1 MTEAKQ
7 SPDLSSLAADYDIV
21 GEVGGARDA
30 RTYMANR
37 KDAAGKRRDDQTAVL
52 ISVVTAPEGDEG
64 NALSHLAAD
73 TKLLAGA
80 THRRLVPVV
89 EGRWVGPDAFA
100 IVTQRTS
107 DPSLLQVLQTR
118 EKFSTTRVAAIVREI
133 NGLLEWARSHNVT
146 HRGLS
151 PDRIFLEP
159 KTDRVRVTFGL
170 LPIRRLQAVSAQ
182 TEDARAIVHLV
193 LTMLTGF
200 EDPGD
205 YDGQTLAELRPDLP
219 VRLRDETTAMLEPDR
234 VHTPEDVKSYLALVG
249 MADPLLAGET
259 EADRIR
265 AEVLE
270 EQRVEREKLANER
283 AEFERT
289 TAEERAAFDKY
300 MADDRATYERQKTE
314 ERAAYEKVKED
325 EHTAFERVK
334 ASERDRA
341 AKEKEELK
349 RAVTAERAALVAK
362 RDELEKAHAARM
374 AELDRQAAEDRK
386 QIEALRAQLKAAG
399 ELEIE
404 KKREAALEEVT
415 DVESTLDNDEFNAP
429 VFVPPVNVPLEQLV
443 FEDDNALMR
452 DDDIVDEPVREAV
465 AAASSASVASLTDLS
480 AGFHSALTHT
490 PPAKRKW
497 LVPAG
502 IAALVV
508 VIAGSVIAFS
518 ARQPAEAAKPAPTPI
533 AKPMVAPQPTPVAAA
548 TPAVPLPDS
557 TARLDTSASALQ
569 RRADSLRS
577 KVRDTVQ
584 TAPLSEAAQA
594 EAARARAAARAAAA
608 RRAARR
614 DSIARADTIPK
625 FRDATKPVRDTTVPP
640 TQPPATSGR

>member
-1 MTEAKQ
+1 MTEARQ

-21 GEVGGARDA
+21 GEIGGARDA

-37 KDAAGKRRDDQTAVL
+37 KDPAGKRRDDQTAVL
-52 ISVVTAPEGDEG
+52 ISVVTQPEGDEG
-64 NALSHLAAD
+64 NSLSHLAAD
-73 TKLLAGA
+73 TKLLAGS

-89 EGRWVGPDAFA
+89 EGRWLGADAFA
-100 IVTQRTS
+100 IVSQRTS
-107 DPSLLQVLQTR
+107 DPSLTQLLATR

-133 NGLLEWARSHNVT
+133 NGLLEWARSQSVT

-151 PDRIFLEP
+151 PDRIYLEP
-159 KTDRVRVTFGL
+159 KTDRVRVSFGL
-170 LPIRRLQAVSAQ
+170 LPIRRLKAVSPQ

-219 VRLRDETTAMLEPDR
+219 VRLRDETTAMLEEDR

-283 AEFERT
+283 AEFERKM
-289 TAEERAAFDKY
+289 AEERATFDKY

-314 ERAAYEKVKED
+314 ERAAYEKVKDD
-325 EHTAFERVK
+325 EHSAFERIK
-334 ASERDRA
+334 SNERDRA
-341 AKEKEELK
+341 TKEKEELK
-349 RAVTAERAALVAK
+349 SAVTAERALLVAK
-362 RDELEKAHAARM
+362 REELEKVHAARI
-374 AELDRQAAEDRK
+374 AELDRQAAEDRR

-404 KKREAALEEVT
+404 KKREAALEEVS
-415 DVESTLDNDEFNAP
+415 DLGSTLDDDEFQAP
-429 VFVPPVNVPLEQLV
+429 VFVPPVNVPLEALE
-443 FEDDNALMR
+443 FDDDNALMR
-452 DDDIVDEPVREAV
+452 EDEIVDEPVRETV

-480 AGFHSALTHT
+480 AGYQSALNHE

-497 LVPAG
+497 LVPAS
-502 IAALVV
+502 IAAVV
-508 VIAGSVIAFS
+508 VLVAGSIIALS
-518 ARQPAEAAKPAPTPI
+518 ARQSATPVKPVHVPVTRPV
-533 AKPMVAPQPTPVAAA
+533 VAQQPTPAAVVA
-548 TPAVPLPDS
+548 PAVPLPDS
-557 TARLDTSASALQ
+557 SIRVDSTAAAAV

-577 KVRDTVQ
+577 KTRDTVQ
-584 TAPLSEAAQA
+584 TAPLSDSARA
-594 EAARARAAARAAAA
+594 EAARVRAAERAAAA

-614 DSIARADTIPK
+614 DSIARADSVPK
-625 FRDATKPVRDTTVPP
+625 FRDATKPDTIVRPP
-640 TQPPATSGR
+640 TR